1 MKKAFLVCFHVL
13 KKSLYPLQDIV
24 QNQYCTE
31 YSYEVPSGSK
41 SAGEGKKDMHW
52 RKWRCFSFCLSGI
65 HFALQVQRKSISRE
79 GIFTLIHLYSFNFFF
94 HRKLFSKKLQL
105 LLLEEVEWFKS
116 LMRKRING
124 PEELKL
130 ELRINWFW
138 KIRFKGNIKCSSSR
152 TIKLI
157 VIKWVG
163 IASKVGYFDQISF
176 KFQGVG
182 FEESFSERHQ

>member
-1 MKKAFLVCFHVL
+1 MKCQVAPRVLVKV
-13 KKSLYPLQDIV
+13 KKT
-24 QNQYCTE
+24 CTE
-31 YSYEVPSGSK
+31 GNGDVSHFV
-41 SAGEGKKDMHW
+41 
-52 RKWRCFSFCLSGI
+52 CLVYTL
-65 HFALQVQRKSISRE
+65 HYKCRERALVVKAYLRWYIY
-79 GIFTLIHLYSFNFFF
+79 IHLIFFF